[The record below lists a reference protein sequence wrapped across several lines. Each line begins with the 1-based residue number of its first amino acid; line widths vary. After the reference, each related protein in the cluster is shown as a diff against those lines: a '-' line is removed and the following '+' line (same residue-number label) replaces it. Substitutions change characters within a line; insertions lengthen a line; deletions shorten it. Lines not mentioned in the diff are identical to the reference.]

1 MKKYFENCKTL
12 NELKTAYRTLA
23 KENHPDCGGSV
34 EIMQEINRQYE
45 MTFNTIKN
53 DSEQEIHTV
62 ETASDF
68 IQIINALM
76 KIKGIKVEL
85 CGSWLWISGNTY
97 RVRNQISSSGCRW
110 SKSKKMW
117 YWRPADEAFK
127 PRRGNMDID
136 EIRHKYGSRI
146 INGGIGQ
153 EICMA

>member
-97 RVRNQISSSGCRW
+97 RVRN
-110 SKSKKMW
+110 
-117 YWRPADEAFK
+117 
-127 PRRGNMDID
+127 
-136 EIRHKYGSRI
+136 
-146 INGGIGQ
+146 
-153 EICMA
+153 

>member
-34 EIMQEINRQYE
+34 EIMQ
-45 MTFNTIKN
+45 
-53 DSEQEIHTV
+53 V

-97 RVRNQISSSGCRW
+97 RVRN
-110 SKSKKMW
+110 
-117 YWRPADEAFK
+117 
-127 PRRGNMDID
+127 
-136 EIRHKYGSRI
+136 
-146 INGGIGQ
+146 
-153 EICMA
+153 